1 VRVAS
6 DAEEANMPIASLEGL
21 FHEELKDLYSVET
34 QQLEALP
41 RMIDKAGS
49 KELQQALKGHLE
61 VTRKHKDRLEEVS
74 RSRKIALDGKTC
86 KGIAGIIRENEEILG
101 EVQGGGAVD
110 AALIASGQ
118 RVEHYEISG
127 YGTAR
132 AWAEEMGH
140 TEAVSLLARTLDEEA
155 AADEKLTSIA
165 VGGLLGEG
173 VNEEAEKGV
182 GERTR
187 TKSATKKKASAKRG
201 GKRAN
206 KAPKKSSKKKAKKK
220 ATKGR
225 R

>member
-1 VRVAS
+1 
-6 DAEEANMPIASLEGL
+6 MPIASLEGL

-74 RSRKIALDGKTC
+74 RSRKITLAGKTC
-86 KGIAGIIRENEEILG
+86 KGMAGIIRENEEILG

-132 AWAEEMGH
+132 EYARMLGDESA
-140 TEAVSLLARTLDEEA
+140 AKLLKQTLDEEK
-155 AADEKLTSIA
+155 AADKKLTEIA
-165 VGGLLGEG
+165 TSK
-173 VNEEAEKGV
+173 VNE
-182 GERTR
+182 
-187 TKSATKKKASAKRG
+187 
-201 GKRAN
+201 RALN
-206 KAPKKSSKKKAKKK
+206 GS
-220 ATKGR
+220 
-225 R
+225 